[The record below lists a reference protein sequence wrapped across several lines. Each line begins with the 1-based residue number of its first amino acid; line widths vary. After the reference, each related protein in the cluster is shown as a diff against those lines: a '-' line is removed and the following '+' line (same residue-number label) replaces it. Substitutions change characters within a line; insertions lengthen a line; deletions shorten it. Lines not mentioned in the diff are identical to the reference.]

1 MKQKRQQQPRQSK
14 TGRRSKGTARAIR
27 RMTAEEAMRELY
39 SEEWFQALI
48 GREVARRMNGESDAL
63 PVLSAAVVSDSA

>member
-1 MKQKRQQQPRQSK
+1 
-14 TGRRSKGTARAIR
+14 
-27 RMTAEEAMRELY
+27 MRELY